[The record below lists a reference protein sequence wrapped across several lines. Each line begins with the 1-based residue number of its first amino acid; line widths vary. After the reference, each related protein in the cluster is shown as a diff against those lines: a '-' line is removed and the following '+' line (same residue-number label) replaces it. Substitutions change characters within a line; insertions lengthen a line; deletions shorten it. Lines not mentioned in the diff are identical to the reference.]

1 MVNCCDICGS
11 LMFRG
16 KCTNPN
22 CGKPTRVPWAK
33 ENPKLYMDAIANGK
47 SRLITAT
54 RGVRAADLGGPP
66 IGMMAKGRSSS
77 DGSRKERTVPEK
89 VCTMTQ
95 LAAPGADGFSSW
107 ECSRCL
113 DKWDWPDESIGLL
126 HYCPNCGSRI
136 IASERH
142 ALAMNR
148 REGGRENG

>member
-1 MVNCCDICGS
+1 MN
-11 LMFRG
+11 RG
-16 KCTNPN
+16 KCTNLN

-33 ENPKLYMDAIANGK
+33 ENPKLYMDAIAIGK

-66 IGMMAKGRSSS
+66 IGMMAKGRVGP
-77 DGSRKERTVPEK
+77 DGGRKERSMSEK
-89 VCTMTQ
+89 LCTMTQ
-95 LAAPGADGFSSW
+95 VTESGTDGFSSW

-136 IASERH
+136 IASEKME
-142 ALAMNR
+142 LATNR
-148 REGGRENG
+148 WKGGRENG